1 MSRIGA
7 RLAKLERA
15 VGVVGPR
22 TFVVHVA
29 EDALDDAVARLRKAG
44 VMSGADDVWNWGL
57 DSGTAPDLCMDGY
70 YWVWPFKDGDE
81 YALYFADKEAGKPV
95 REIKSETGL
104 IPAE

>member
-15 VGVVGPR
+15 VGAVGPR

-44 VMSGADDVWNWGL
+44 IMSGADDVWNWGL
-57 DSGTAPDLCMDGY
+57 DSEASPDLFMDGY
-70 YWVWPFKDGDE
+70 YWVWPFQTHEE
-81 YALYFADKEAGKPV
+81 YVFYLLDKEAGKPV
-95 REIKSETGL
+95 REPEHEMGL